1 MKKIS
6 LFAIIFTLILVA
18 GCENSIKKA
27 KEEIENT
34 EIPKEKE
41 WVSLFDGI
49 SLQGWHNYGGT
60 PISDEWQVIDSALVF
75 TPDPEKNHGLNN
87 LLTDST
93 YTSFILSLDWKIS
106 EGGNSGIF
114 WGVFEDKKYA
124 LPYLTGAEIQIL
136 DNEGHSDGKN
146 KTHLTGSLYDMITPS
161 KDVAN
166 PVGEWNSM
174 ILEINHNTNIGKV
187 ILNGTQ
193 IVTFPVSGLEW
204 DNMVRNSK
212 FKDWEGF
219 GSYKTGRIGL
229 QDHGNAVSFKNI
241 KIKEISE

>member
-6 LFAIIFTLILVA
+6 LFSVIFMLILFTA
-18 GCENSIKKA
+18 CENSIKKA

-34 EIPKEKE
+34 EIPKEKV
-41 WVSLFDGI
+41 WVSLFDGV
-49 SLQGWHNYGGT
+49 SLKGWHNYGGT

-75 TPDPEKNHGLNN
+75 TPNPDKNHGLNN
-87 LLTDST
+87 LMTDST

-161 KDVAN
+161 KSMAR
-166 PVGEWNSM
+166 PVGEWNTM
-174 ILEINHNTNIGKV
+174 ILEINHNTNLGQV
-187 ILNGTQ
+187 VLNGTQ
-193 IVTFPVSGLEW
+193 IVSFPVSGSEW

-219 GSYKTGRIGL
+219 GSHKTGRIGL

-241 KIKEISE
+241 KIKDLD